1 MKQTLPEKM
10 IEKERIQEKSEINK
24 HVPKE
29 LK

>member
-1 MKQTLPEKM
+1 M